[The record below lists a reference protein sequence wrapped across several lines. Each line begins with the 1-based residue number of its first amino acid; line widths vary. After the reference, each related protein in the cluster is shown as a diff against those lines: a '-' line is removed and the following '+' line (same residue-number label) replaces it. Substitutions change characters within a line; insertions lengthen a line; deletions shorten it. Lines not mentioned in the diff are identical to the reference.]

1 MPKYLV
7 MASYTTEGTKGLIKG
22 GGGSARR
29 AAIQQMMQGLGG
41 RVEAFYYAFGDNDV
55 YAIVDGPDNV
65 TAAAVSLVINAAG
78 GATTKTVVLLTPEEM
93 DQAAKKMVNYRAPGQ
108 YCRANTKQRWRHR
121 RRSAYSALL
130 RSTTPSASG
139 SHGRRRSKLTWRS
152 VSTDRPGSGVA

>member
-93 DQAAKKMVNYRAPGQ
+93 DQATKKMVNYRAPGQ
-108 YCRANTKQRWRHR
+108 
-121 RRSAYSALL
+121 
-130 RSTTPSASG
+130 
-139 SHGRRRSKLTWRS
+139 
-152 VSTDRPGSGVA
+152 